1 MPVQL
6 STDDDVDIPSPSNHN
21 LSLSPLLS
29 LIKAFL
35 SLTPPR
41 WKPAIYDAII
51 GNRYMCT
58 PLYHDIFRLP
68 FGLVLKVVRKPG
80 YVEADAL
87 RFVSTLRD
95 IHVPRYIDSASSQ
108 YKSYLLTTWVEGD
121 CVSDVWDDLTASDME
136 RLAHDLRHQ
145 LGSMRLQTQ
154 SHEPRTICNASGGP
168 VNDPRIPWVAR
179 ENPRT
184 FLSSQD
190 FAAEVWTGLDW
201 PMNRDTLQPL
211 LRPLI
216 ERDGVPI
223 VFSHGD
229 LYPKNF
235 IFPGGL
241 NHWRSG
247 GEKICIIDWEYAG
260 WMPIFWDALKAT
272 WLECDPDTEW
282 LELMRT
288 VFPDCIEELDA
299 DWQWR
304 SRSRVTIL

>member
-1 MPVQL
+1 
-6 STDDDVDIPSPSNHN
+6 
-21 LSLSPLLS
+21 
-29 LIKAFL
+29 
-35 SLTPPR
+35 
-41 WKPAIYDAII
+41 
-51 GNRYMCT
+51 MCT

-68 FGLVLKVVRKPG
+68 FGLVLKVIKKPS

-95 IHVPRYIDSASSQ
+95 IHVPRYIDSVSNQ

-121 CVSDVWDDLTASDME
+121 CAGDE
-136 RLAHDLRHQ
+136 RLAHDLRSQ
-145 LGSMRLQTQ
+145 LGSMRLQTR
-154 SHEPRTICNASGGP
+154 SYELRAICNASGGP
-168 VNDPRIPWVAR
+168 VDDPRIPWVAR
-179 ENPRT
+179 ENLRT
-184 FLSSQD
+184 FPSSQD
-190 FAAEVWTGLDW
+190 FVAEVWTGLDW

-229 LYPKNF
+229 LLPKNL

-272 WLECDPDTEW
+272 WLEGEPDTEW
-282 LELMRT
+282 LQMMRT
-288 VFPDCIEELDA
+288 IFPECIEELDA